1 MRSKEN
7 PNGVTRDHRVSVNEA
22 IRNGYDPYYITH
34 PLNCELMLF
43 EDNNKKNITSSIAY
57 EELVSQVKEYDR
69 MVDPE
74 GVEPSPN
81 DYESFAITTLA

>member
-1 MRSKEN
+1 MLMMF
-7 PNGVTRDHRVSVNEA
+7 
-22 IRNGYDPYYITH
+22 PY
-34 PLNCELMLF
+34 
-43 EDNNKKNITSSIAY
+43 
-57 EELVSQVKEYDR
+57 VSQVKEYDR